1 MCKFT
6 KTKKVT
12 TYNIVDKLIFSLPS
26 CVSPPLLKLKLPKTS
41 YMLTLSARNPPQST
55 SVRSKVKV
63 DKIKY

>member
-41 YMLTLSARNPPQST
+41 YMLTLSARNPRQFG
-55 SVRSKVKV
+55 RK
-63 DKIKY
+63 